1 MERGHLPGRSWR
13 PCSQQA
19 GRGKQFLDVPLMR
32 YSQITE
38 SEAHEYQGTEPEI
51 RDFVAWVFEK
61 LHIPGD
67 APEIEFS
74 SEKESDDQNRTGYYD
89 IEGNH
94 MWIYTGNRNLIDIMR
109 TIAHELSHHKQRT
122 TGDTN
127 NGAKLSELE
136 GQADQ
141 AAGILMKLWVRK
153 HPEIIQ

>member
-1 MERGHLPGRSWR
+1 
-13 PCSQQA
+13 
-19 GRGKQFLDVPLMR
+19 MR

-38 SEAHEYQGTEPEI
+38 SDSYEYEGTEPEI

-67 APEIEFS
+67 VPNMEFS
-74 SEKESDDQNRTGYYD
+74 GEKESDDQHRTGYYD
-89 IEGNH
+89 VETNH
-94 MWIYTGNRNLIDIMR
+94 MWIYTGHRNLIDIMR
-109 TIAHELSHHKQRT
+109 TIAHELAHHKQRT

-127 NGAKLSELE
+127 KSVELSELE

-141 AAGILMKLWVRK
+141 AAGILMKLWVRQ